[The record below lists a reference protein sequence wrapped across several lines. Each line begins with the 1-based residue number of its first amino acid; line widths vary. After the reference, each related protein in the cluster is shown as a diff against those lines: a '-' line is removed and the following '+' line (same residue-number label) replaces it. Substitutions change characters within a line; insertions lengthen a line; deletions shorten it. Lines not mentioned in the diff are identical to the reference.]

1 MSANAFMPSPYLYL
15 YLYLYLQYN
24 PLSLSTE
31 LYLMVHP
38 DTLQRHTG
46 VVINLFRLIYSLCCS
61 QRFERNKSSV
71 LPLPSVELSS
81 QCHSAGLLTLRDA
94 TEVDRVLTQA
104 VHSALNGLSQSF
116 LTCFFYTT
124 HRRRTRLSYCYEGVM
139 LVLLSQTLQEANF
152 YGF

>member
-1 MSANAFMPSPYLYL
+1 MSAKAFMPSPYL

-46 VVINLFRLIYSLCCS
+46 VVINLFSLIYSLCCS

-71 LPLPSVELSS
+71 FPLPSVELSS
-81 QCHSAGLLTLRDA
+81 QCHSAGLLTMRDA

-104 VHSALNGLSQSF
+104 AHSGLNGLSVVSVISDILAF
-116 LTCFFYTT
+116 HTT
-124 HRRRTRLSYCYEGVM
+124 HTVGEG
-139 LVLLSQTLQEANF
+139 L
-152 YGF
+152 G

>member
-1 MSANAFMPSPYLYL
+1 MSANAFIPQTYL
-15 YLYLYLQYN
+15 YLYLYLQHN

-61 QRFERNKSSV
+61 QRFERNKSSE

-81 QCHSAGLLTLRDA
+81 QCHSAGLLDSERCDGVGHS
-94 TEVDRVLTQA
+94 VDTSCAFWFKWLVLW
-104 VHSALNGLSQSF
+104 SF
-116 LTCFFYTT
+116 LTPLLQIR
-124 HRRRTRLSYCYEGVM
+124 HRRMTQRYCYRESYIYARPDPAG
-139 LVLLSQTLQEANF
+139 
-152 YGF
+152 G

>member
-1 MSANAFMPSPYLYL
+1 MPSPYLYL
-15 YLYLYLQYN
+15 YLYLLYN

-46 VVINLFRLIYSLCCS
+46 VVINLFSLIYSLCCS

-81 QCHSAGLLTLRDA
+81 QCHSAHYERCNGGGPS
-94 TEVDRVLTQA
+94 VDTSCAFWFEWLVCC
-104 VHSALNGLSQSF
+104 LSHF
-116 LTCFFYTT
+116 
-124 HRRRTRLSYCYEGVM
+124 
-139 LVLLSQTLQEANF
+139 
-152 YGF
+152 